1 MKTTVVIGA
10 GPAGL
15 ISAYFRG
22 KRGERVYLIEKN
34 EKAGKKLYITGKG
47 RCNVTNNCDI
57 PEFLEN
63 VVDNARF
70 MRGAISKFPPS
81 DIINFIGKKTP
92 LKTERGNRVFPE
104 SDKASDI
111 TKALVGY
118 CDEVGVIFKYNETVK
133 KIVTGKSGIKSVIT
147 DKTSY
152 ECDNVIVCTGGASYP
167 STGSTGDGYDLAKSV
182 GHNITPIKPA
192 LCGFNLKG
200 DFYKKLQGLSL
211 KNVGFTA
218 RKNDKIVYSDFG
230 EALFTHFGISGP
242 IIISASSY
250 LNKFNLNEISFSLDF
265 KPALSAEQLD
275 DRILRDFNKYK
286 GKTIAN
292 SLVDLLLHALIPI
305 ILEQAKIDGNGKSAE
320 MKKSDRLRLVSVIK
334 NYRFYP
340 QSLRGIEE
348 AIVTSGGVDVKSVNP
363 TTMESKLIP
372 GLYFAG
378 EVLDVDALTGGFNI
392 TIALA
397 TGYVAGNVRNKEEL

>member
-81 DIINFIGKKTP
+81 DIIDFIGKKTP

-133 KIVTGKSGIKSVIT
+133 KIVTGKFGIKSVIT
-147 DKTSY
+147 DKTLY
-152 ECDNVIVCTGGASYP
+152 ECEDVIVCTGGASYP
-167 STGSTGDGYDLAKSV
+167 STGSTGDGYDFAKSV

-200 DFYKKLQGLSL
+200 DFYK
-211 KNVGFTA
+211 
-218 RKNDKIVYSDFG
+218 
-230 EALFTHFGISGP
+230 
-242 IIISASSY
+242 
-250 LNKFNLNEISFSLDF
+250 
-265 KPALSAEQLD
+265 
-275 DRILRDFNKYK
+275 
-286 GKTIAN
+286 
-292 SLVDLLLHALIPI
+292 
-305 ILEQAKIDGNGKSAE
+305 
-320 MKKSDRLRLVSVIK
+320 
-334 NYRFYP
+334 NYRDY
-340 QSLRGIEE
+340 R
-348 AIVTSGGVDVKSVNP
+348 
-363 TTMESKLIP
+363 
-372 GLYFAG
+372 
-378 EVLDVDALTGGFNI
+378 
-392 TIALA
+392 
-397 TGYVAGNVRNKEEL
+397 